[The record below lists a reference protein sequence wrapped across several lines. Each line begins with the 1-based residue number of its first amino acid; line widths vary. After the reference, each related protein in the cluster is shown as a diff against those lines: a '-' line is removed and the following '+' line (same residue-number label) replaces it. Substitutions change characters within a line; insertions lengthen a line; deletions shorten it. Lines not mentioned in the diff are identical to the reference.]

1 MVSTIQQLNAR
12 IDSLESQIQSLLS
25 SKLHVKKCSG
35 FNLFAKTF
43 RPHIRSSLSFHS
55 THTPLNIHVMKE
67 IALTWNLLLPEE
79 KNHWNLRAASFASH
93 AYF

>member
-25 SKLHVKKCSG
+25 SKLHVKPLASG

-79 KNHWNLRAASFASH
+79 KNHWNLRAASFA
-93 AYF
+93 F